1 LRAARGAGEC
11 VALIAAVAVDPSL
24 VEQELR
30 TATGR
35 RRVRPP
41 LQIDETP
48 L

>member
-1 LRAARGAGEC
+1 LRAAGGAGER
-11 VALIAAVAVDPSL
+11 VALIAAVAVDPRL

-35 RRVRPP
+35 RRIRPP
-41 LQIDETP
+41 LQVDETP